1 MRESPEKAV
10 FKTFEIANAIE
21 QELLEYSI
29 QRKKNIILVSTLRAK
44 DTIKAIIEE
53 KLRPQGY
60 KVGTDIIAVPIYDS
74 ALSAQIRYE
83 EQILDESQ
91 VPRFTSLDFVKD
103 TNQKILN
110 SIRELDVN
118 SGSFDFVT
126 IFKRGKS
133 KDDLPITVYQNN
145 GNDKR
150 YQNSLEAYIETS
162 NLESSKE
169 QQEQS
174 LDELK
179 RMYELQRKRES
190 TNDEKKNLLALYDY
204 FMNKQE
210 QYRGE

>member
-1 MRESPEKAV
+1 ML
-10 FKTFEIANAIE
+10 N
-21 QELLEYSI
+21 YSI

-44 DTIKAIIEE
+44 DAIKSIIEE
-53 KLRPQGY
+53 KLRPYGY

-83 EQILDESQ
+83 EQILDETQ
-91 VPRFTSLDFVKD
+91 VPRFTSLDFIKD

-118 SGSFDFVT
+118 SGSFDFVN

-133 KDDLPITVYQNN
+133 KYDLPITVYQNN
-145 GNDKR
+145 GNDMR

-174 LDELK
+174 LEELRK
-179 RMYELQRKRES
+179 MHELQRNRQS
-190 TNDEKKNLLALYDY
+190 TNEEKRNLLDLYDY

>member
-21 QELLEYSI
+21 QEVLEYSI

-44 DTIKAIIEE
+44 DAIKAIIEE

-118 SGSFDFVT
+118 SRSFDFVT

-210 QYRGE
+210 QYRG

>member
-1 MRESPEKAV
+1 M

-21 QELLEYSI
+21 QEVLEYSI

-44 DTIKAIIEE
+44 DAIKAIIEE

-110 SIRELDVN
+110 SIRELDIN

-145 GNDKR
+145 ENDKR

-162 NLESSKE
+162 NLENSKE

-210 QYRGE
+210 QYRG